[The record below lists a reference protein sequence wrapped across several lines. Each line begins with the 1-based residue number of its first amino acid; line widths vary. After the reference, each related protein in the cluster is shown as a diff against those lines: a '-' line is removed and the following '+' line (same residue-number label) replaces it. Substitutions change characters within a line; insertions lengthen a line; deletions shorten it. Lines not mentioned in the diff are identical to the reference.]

1 MSQNFNKSND
11 EYRDWNRLAFQNID
25 EDSRKK
31 SHAKIIVIMHE
42 HDAKRF
48 ENKKVDDMIY
58 DSKQSCKQQ
67 KVFGT
72 SYRGIKFS

>member
-31 SHAKIIVIMHE
+31 SHAKIIVIIHE

-48 ENKKVDDMIY
+48 EKLW
-58 DSKQSCKQQ
+58 
-67 KVFGT
+67 
-72 SYRGIKFS
+72 